1 MRRLPGCRRPRRRP
15 PRASSRRR
23 RREPRVPIT
32 RPIKTVRPVSTSS
45 EGTQRPASPR
55 YRASSPS
62 SVARLP
68 PSRSMARLQDKIVL
82 ITGAAGAVG
91 RAVAAAVKREGGSV
105 IATDL
110 AGQAGIDHALDVT
123 AEEAW
128 QGVLAAVDRRH
139 GRLDGLV
146 NSAGIVHLGTVED
159 TDYATWR
166 RVLAV
171 NLDGTFLGCRH
182 ALPLLK
188 RSGGAIVNL
197 SSISGIVGGHN
208 LAAYNASKG
217 GVRLLTKSVAL
228 YGARLKPPVRCN
240 SIHPAFLEGPMV
252 EDILAQTGRPD
263 IARGQLARDIP
274 LGRLGEPAEVAELCV
289 YLLSDESRF
298 VTGAEFA
305 IDGGLTAR

>member
-1 MRRLPGCRRPRRRP
+1 
-15 PRASSRRR
+15 
-23 RREPRVPIT
+23 
-32 RPIKTVRPVSTSS
+32 
-45 EGTQRPASPR
+45 
-55 YRASSPS
+55 
-62 SVARLP
+62 
-68 PSRSMARLQDKIVL
+68 MARLQDKIVL

-91 RAVAAAVKREGGSV
+91 RAIAVAVAREGGTV
-105 IATDL
+105 VTTDVD
-110 AGQAGIDHALDVT
+110 AKSGIDHALDVT
-123 AEEAW
+123 VEANW
-128 QGVLAAVDRRH
+128 ESVLATIERAH

-146 NSAGIVHLGTVED
+146 NSAGIAHLGTIED

-171 NLDGTFLGCRH
+171 NLDGTFLGCKH

-188 RSGGAIVNL
+188 PAGGAIVNM

-228 YGARLKPPVRCN
+228 HGARLKPPVRCN
-240 SIHPAFLEGPMV
+240 SVHPAFLEGPMV
-252 EDILAQTGRPD
+252 DDILAQTGRPD

-274 LGRLGEPAEVAELCV
+274 LGRLGEPAEVAELCI
-289 YLLSDESRF
+289 YLISDESRF